1 MKQNDG
7 EQNNDY
13 NFILKILQDN
23 IGMLIDDFIVSNM
36 NNRITKFSAD
46 AFTRWSIAALKKS
59 EQEIINEFNKINNN
73 KE

>member
-23 IGMLIDDFIVSNM
+23 IGMLIDDFISSNM
-36 NNRITKFSAD
+36 NNRITKFSR
-46 AFTRWSIAALKKS
+46 FSTLKKM
-59 EQEIINEFNKINNN
+59 FR
-73 KE
+73 